1 MIVTLLTDY
10 GRDDDFVGVCHGVI
24 RTIHPEADIV
34 DITHGIE
41 RYAVRQ
47 GALVLRNTLPYMPVG
62 VHVAVVDPQ
71 VGTERRATRA
81 SHRRRAHPRRDR
93 TTAC

>member
-10 GRDDDFVGVCHGVI
+10 GRDDDFAGVCHGVI
-24 RTIHPEADIV
+24 RTIHPEAEIV

-47 GALVLRNTLPYMPVG
+47 GAIVLRNTLPYMPPG
-62 VHVAVVDPQ
+62 VHVAVVPSPLLVTAPVQ
-71 VGTERRATRA
+71 PELA
-81 SHRRRAHPRRDR
+81 SAAPNASTWH
-93 TTAC
+93 

>member
-24 RTIHPEADIV
+24 RQIHPGAEIV

-41 RYAVRQ
+41 RHAVRQ
-47 GALVLRNTLPYMPVG
+47 A
-62 VHVAVVDPQ
+62 
-71 VGTERRATRA
+71 ATTSSSA
-81 SHRRRAHPRRDR
+81 SA
-93 TTAC
+93 TG

>member
-24 RTIHPEADIV
+24 RTIHPDGDIV

-41 RYAVRQ
+41 PGVEAERNDIPGLVD
-47 GALVLRNTLPYMPVG
+47 ALVADAAARR
-62 VHVAVVDPQ
+62 VA
-71 VGTERRATRA
+71 A
-81 SHRRRAHPRRDR
+81 
-93 TTAC
+93 